1 LKNFHLYKGAI
12 PYSQVPLKGGE
23 GDLEGQGY
31 KNLETIDKSGGTMK
45 DKKQVRLGSDP
56 LSWIRDSREQR
67 NVEPVQQRRIPKQ
80 EHQPKTKM
88 GLRPGWIRATFIVRE
103 DFLEKIKA
111 VSYWER
117 KDIKQVIDEAL
128 AGYLKNK
135 KIKSRPR

>member
-1 LKNFHLYKGAI
+1 
-12 PYSQVPLKGGE
+12 
-23 GDLEGQGY
+23 
-31 KNLETIDKSGGTMK
+31 MK

>member
-1 LKNFHLYKGAI
+1 
-12 PYSQVPLKGGE
+12 
-23 GDLEGQGY
+23 
-31 KNLETIDKSGGTMK
+31 
-45 DKKQVRLGSDP
+45 
-56 LSWIRDSREQR
+56 
-67 NVEPVQQRRIPKQ
+67 
-80 EHQPKTKM
+80 M